1 MKAKKLLVR
10 VGIGDWNEDD
20 MHRRDGVAGEALD
33 ETNRKSLFRSAM
45 PYFSRQFIKNEE
57 AGYFGPTKT
66 VILDEIG
73 YMDKLPCPAQNDI
86 KYGNSSLK
94 KERSLVFQVDTEG
107 ATRVLIVS
115 DDVIGVQATDVTIVR
130 RHLASVK
137 NEIGV
142 LAKIRN
148 DIRALIETM
157 ELLTRNSR
165 VPLTARST
173 ITQYNDVQIDH
184 AAENI
189 HCSQMNSD
197 AIEYELREQMDFDE
211 G

>member
-1 MKAKKLLVR
+1 MKAKKLSVR
-10 VGIGDWNEDD
+10 VGIGDWNEDE
-20 MHRRDGVAGEALD
+20 MNRRGGVAGEALD
-33 ETNRKSLFRSAM
+33 ESNSKSLLRSAK
-45 PYFSRQFIKNEE
+45 PYLSYQFIKNEE

-73 YMDKLPCPAQNDI
+73 YMEKLPCPAQNDI
-86 KYGNSSLK
+86 RYRNSSLK
-94 KERSLVFQVDTEG
+94 KERSLVCQVDTEG

-115 DDVIGVQATDVTIVR
+115 DDVIGVQATDETIVR
-130 RHLASVK
+130 RHLTSIK
-137 NEIGV
+137 KEIGV
-142 LAKIRN
+142 LENIRK
-148 DIRALIETM
+148 DICALIETM

-165 VPLTARST
+165 DSLTARST

-184 AAENI
+184 AAENT

-197 AIEYELREQMDFDE
+197 AIEYELRELVDFDE